1 MFFYINSNSGKLNF
15 RRLNAEVLLDDILCI
30 EEIETPKA
38 MKWAVERLCGCIEEA
53 VHDWYIE
60 IYKKPDYHDHCN
72 ISVDFDTRDY
82 EDED

>member
-1 MFFYINSNSGKLNF
+1 MLFRINPSSGKLNF
-15 RRLNAEVLLDDILCI
+15 KRLDGEILIHDILCV
-30 EEIETPKA
+30 EEIKTPKD
-38 MKWAVERLCGCIEEA
+38 MEWAVKNLCGCIEEA

-72 ISVDFDTRDY
+72 INVDFDTRDY